1 MRNILDPKNECLG
14 ARDRYRVSTN
24 HDRAQEKKVSQ
35 LKKYSL
41 AAGERSQAVK
51 VEAILFRLG

>member
-1 MRNILDPKNECLG
+1 MRDILDPKNECL
-14 ARDRYRVSTN
+14 RCTRHRVSTS
-24 HDRAQEKKVSQ
+24 DDTAPGKKVSQ

-51 VEAILFRLG
+51 VEAILFFG

>member
-1 MRNILDPKNECLG
+1 MRDILDPKNECLR
-14 ARDRYRVSTN
+14 AQDTWVSTSG
-24 HDRAQEKKVSQ
+24 DAAPEKKVSQ

-51 VEAILFRLG
+51 VEAIWFG